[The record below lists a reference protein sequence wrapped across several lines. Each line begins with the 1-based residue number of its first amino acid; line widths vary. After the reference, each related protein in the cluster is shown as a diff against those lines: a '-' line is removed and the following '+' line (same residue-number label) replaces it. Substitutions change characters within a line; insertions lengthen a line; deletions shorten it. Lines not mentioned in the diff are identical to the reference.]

1 MFLMQGLTPLPNA
14 QRGLLRFFMG
24 GSVDDGKSTLIG
36 RLLHETDAVAED
48 ELAALRRDSAR
59 FSVSGQ
65 PLDFSLLVDG
75 LEDEREQGITI
86 DVAHRYFATAN
97 RAFVVAD
104 TPGHESYTRNTASGA
119 SNADL
124 AIILID
130 ARRGLL
136 PQTRRH
142 AVIAHLVGVRHFV
155 LAVNKLD
162 LVGWD
167 RGVFDSIVDGFRD
180 FTRSLKFAS
189 LTPVPLSALLGDN
202 VSSRSANTPW
212 YAGPTLLSHLETIEI
227 EGDRAAAPLR
237 ILVQTVLRPDPDT
250 RLYAGIIAGGSLRR
264 GDPIQLAHSALSC
277 HVNRIVVAG
286 EDREQAAAGAS
297 VALGLDRHLDVTRGD
312 TLVAPEHRP
321 QVTDQFE
328 AHLIWMSEQPL
339 LPGREYILKAGV
351 RAVPASVTAVKFR
364 LEIETLNHQ
373 PAHTLALNEIGVCD
387 VATAAPVAL
396 DSFSEIRQT
405 GRFIL
410 IDRYSNETVAA
421 GTVDFALRRGM
432 NVRQQELTVAKSVR
446 ATLKAQRPCVLWFT
460 GLSGAGKST
469 IANLVET
476 KLAAR
481 KRHTYLLDGDNI
493 RHGLNKDI
501 GFTDADRVENI
512 RRVGEVAKLFVD
524 AGVIVLC
531 SFISP
536 FRAER
541 AAIRGLLEPGE
552 FFEIF
557 VSTPL
562 AVCEA
567 RDPKGLYVKAR
578 AGVLPSF
585 TGIDSPYEPPQNPDL
600 VLDPT
605 VTEPDELAERV
616 IVLLLTRAM
625 IGGDTSD

>member
-1 MFLMQGLTPLPNA
+1 MHGSTPLEA
-14 QRGLLRFFMG
+14 GRRSLLRFFMG

-36 RLLHETDAVAED
+36 RLLHETGAVPQD
-48 ELAALRRDSAR
+48 ELASLRRDSAR
-59 FSVSGQ
+59 FGASGQ
-65 PLDFSLLVDG
+65 LLDFSLLVDG
-75 LEDEREQGITI
+75 LQDEREQGITI

-97 RAFVVAD
+97 RAFIVAD

-124 AIILID
+124 AIILVD

-167 RGVFDSIVDGFRD
+167 RAIFDGIVED
-180 FTRSLKFAS
+180 FCNFNRSLKFAS
-189 LTPVPLSALLGDN
+189 TTAIPLSGLHGDN
-202 VSSRSANTPW
+202 VSSHSARTPW
-212 YAGPTLLSHLETIEI
+212 YSGPTLLAHLETVDI
-227 EGDRAAAPLR
+227 EGNRPATPLR
-237 ILVQTVLRPDPDT
+237 FLVQTVLRPDPDT
-250 RLYAGIIAGGSLRR
+250 RLYAGLIAAGSLRR
-264 GDPIQLAHSALSC
+264 GDPIVLAHSGLCSR
-277 HVNRIVVAG
+277 VGRILVAG
-286 EDREQAAAGAS
+286 EDRDAADPGTS
-297 VALGLDRHLDVTRGD
+297 IALTLDHHVDVTRGD

-328 AHLIWMSEQPL
+328 VHLIWMSEQPL

-351 RAVPASVTAVKFR
+351 RLVPASVTSIKYC
-364 LEIETLNHQ
+364 LDIEALHHK
-373 PAHTLALNEIGVCD
+373 PAHTLSLNEIGVCD
-387 VATAAPVAL
+387 VATVAPIAL
-396 DSFSEIRQT
+396 DSFRDVRQT
-405 GRFIL
+405 GCFIL
-410 IDRYSNETVAA
+410 IDRYSNATVAA
-421 GTVDFALRRGM
+421 GTVDFALRRGI
-432 NVRQQELTVAKSVR
+432 NVRQQALTVAKNTR
-446 ATLKAQRPCVLWFT
+446 AALKAQRPCVLWFT

-469 IANLVET
+469 IANLVEA

-481 KRHTYLLDGDNI
+481 ERHTYMLDGDNI

-524 AGVIVLC
+524 AGIIVLC

-541 AAIRGLLEPGE
+541 AAIRGMLEPGE
-552 FFEIF
+552 FVEIF

-562 AVCEA
+562 SVCEA
-567 RDPKGLYVKAR
+567 RDPKGLYAKAR
-578 AGVLPSF
+578 GGKLPAF
-585 TGIDSPYEPPQNPDL
+585 TGIDSPYESPQNPDL
-600 VLDPT
+600 VLDST
-605 VTEPDELAERV
+605 GCGAEELAERV
-616 IVLLLTRAM
+616 IELLSARGM
-625 IGGDTSD
+625 IGDDQSN